1 MTSIGSSAFEGCSG
15 LTSINIPNSVTSIGS
30 FAFRGCSGLTSINI
44 PNSVTSIGSD
54 AFRDCRSLVSVTL
67 YNSTLM
73 SNAFNN
79 CYRLRTI
86 HCLSLEPSNCEG
98 ESTFECSTGV
108 RDKYDIY
115 DYATLHVPMG
125 CGDVDIQVPSE
136 QLYIV
141 KVGSRSYKI
150 AL

>member
-1 MTSIGSSAFEGCSG
+1 M
-15 LTSINIPNSVTSIGS
+15 
-30 FAFRGCSGLTSINI
+30 
-44 PNSVTSIGSD
+44 
-54 AFRDCRSLVSVTL
+54 TL

-73 SNAFNN
+73 SNAFKN

-86 HCLSLEPSNCEG
+86 HCLSLEPSNCED
-98 ESTFECSTGV
+98 ESTFVCSTGV

-125 CGDVDIQVPSE
+125 CGDVDIQVPSD